1 MKRGMIAGVLLAA
14 ALLGCASH
22 GVIVSQEKVAT
33 LKKGESTEADVI
45 ATLGQPTTV
54 TTYNGVRMLVYSGS
68 QVQSRPASFI
78 PFIGPFVGGADV
90 KASSVV
96 LRFGADGKLADI
108 ISTQTNTATGTGFAA
123 GTPIAQTQ
131 DMPRKVE

>member
-1 MKRGMIAGVLLAA
+1 MIAGVLLAV

-22 GVIVSQEKVAT
+22 GVMVSPEKVAT
-33 LKKGESTEADVI
+33 LKKGESTEAAVI

-54 TTYNGVRMLVYSGS
+54 TTHNGVRMLMYSGS

-78 PFIGPFVGGADV
+78 PFIGPFVGGADIR
-90 KASSVV
+90 ASSVA

-108 ISTQTNTATGTGFAA
+108 ISTQHNSGTGTGFAA
-123 GTPIAQTQ
+123 GTPIAQTP